1 MNKLVGVGLV
11 GLGVIAL
18 GGPYISG
25 TQAESQYHQA
35 IESLNAQSGVTAISE
50 EYEKGYFGADS
61 VTLIKLDRS
70 EFDDELPQEIRFKTH
85 FSHGIY
91 SVNAVS
97 HLVFDEETTAELK
110 EVLGDEVPLEI
121 VTTVNLFGDASV
133 VAVTPKIDYTDPE
146 GGDKV
151 SIAVFEMTVDVPS
164 DHKQVTANIDWPGMT
179 MSGEDGEEVMI
190 GQFKMTQTG
199 SQLTDYLWASDMTLT
214 LDSVSGL
221 ESGQKFDLKN
231 LKMSSITEEATKGRI
246 DSGFE
251 MSIDSVK
258 LNDEEFKNQKLVFS
272 LKDLAIVEFDALM
285 ETFDKLEETSQIA
298 DPQQQAMAQM
308 EQFARVGQDVTAL
321 FNKGLK
327 IDISE
332 LFVSTPKGDVNGMLH
347 IEQPESDVTVNAGP
361 GTLLQTTKGQL
372 SLTVPALLLESGG
385 PEMQQQLEGLLAQNL
400 IVKEGEVYKTEAK
413 LESMVIN
420 VNGTEMP
427 LPPLM

>member
-11 GLGVIAL
+11 GLGAIAL

-35 IESLNAQSGVTAISE
+35 IASLNAQSGVTAISE
-50 EYEKGYFGADS
+50 GYEKGYLSADS
-61 VTLIKLDRS
+61 VTLVRFDSSDL
-70 EFDDELPQEIRFKTH
+70 DDEIPQEVRFKTH

-91 SVNAVS
+91 SVKAVS
-97 HLVFDEETTAELK
+97 HLVLDDETTEELK
-110 EVLGDEVPLEI
+110 EVLGEAQPLEV

-133 VAVTPKIDYTDPE
+133 VATTPKIDYVEPDGLE
-146 GGDKV
+146 KV
-151 SIAVFEMTVDVPS
+151 TISEFEMTVDVPS
-164 DHKQVTANIDWPGMT
+164 DLKQVTANIDWPGMSMT
-179 MSGEDGEEVMI
+179 GEDGTDVTV

-214 LDSVSGL
+214 LDGVSAK
-221 ESGQKFDLKN
+221 EAGQSFDLKN
-231 LKMSSITEEATKGRI
+231 LKMSSVTEETTKGRI
-246 DSGFE
+246 DSGFD

-258 LNDEEFKNQKLVFS
+258 LNGEEFKNQKLVFS
-272 LKDLAIVEFDALM
+272 LKDLAMVEFDALM
-285 ETFDKLEETSQIA
+285 ETFDKLEETSQIT

-321 FNKGLK
+321 FNKGLQ

-332 LFVSTPKGDVNGMLH
+332 LFVNTPQGDVKGMLH
-347 IEQPESDVTVNAGP
+347 IEQPESDVTVSAGP
-361 GTLLQTTKGQL
+361 GALLQTTKGQMT
-372 SLTVPALLLESGG
+372 LTAPALLLENAG
-385 PEMQQQLEGLLAQNL
+385 PEMMQQLEGLLAQNL
-400 IVKEGEVYKTEAK
+400 IVKDGEVYKTEAK

-420 VNGTEMP
+420 INGTEMP